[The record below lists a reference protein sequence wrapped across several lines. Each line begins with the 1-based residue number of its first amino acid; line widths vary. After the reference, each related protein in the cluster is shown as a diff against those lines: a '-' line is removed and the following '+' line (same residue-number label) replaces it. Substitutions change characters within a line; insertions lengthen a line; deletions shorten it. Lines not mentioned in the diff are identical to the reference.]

1 VSTANKPNRSR
12 SKDREQS
19 SRVSFGTTGTGST
32 GTQPQAA
39 AKALTALSGFG
50 LKVLAVMQKALQW
63 TGETVTPIG
72 WQSILLVAIGLP
84 IGFIWSWPEF
94 LMLGI
99 ASGIVTLIAIP
110 FLFGGKSY
118 AVNFQLPDD
127 RIVAGEEI
135 EARVEVQNTSTH
147 IELPGLLDI
156 PIGETVA
163 EIPIPLMRPSQIVDI
178 AVPIPAQRRGVLDVG
193 PISSIRT
200 DLVGVLRRERRW
212 VDVRKLYVH
221 PRTVAIR
228 STTSGIIRD
237 LEGLPTTNIVDS
249 DISFHAIRDYQ
260 PGDGQRHIHWK
271 STAKTGKLMVRQFEE
286 SRRSRIALM
295 LASREDEYS
304 TTDADE
310 FELAVSALASIGVR
324 AILDSR
330 DISVLSGVPETVISE
345 QAVRRIRTL
354 NTLSTRKLLDDLC
367 FVGQY
372 ERGLKID
379 EVCRFGA
386 RDLNDM
392 SLAVIVVGSTM
403 SLKDM
408 SRARL
413 QLPSEI
419 GVLFVQVNGRA
430 QPGFATYSNLDILTV
445 AVLEDL
451 AGLLARFQ

>member
-1 VSTANKPNRSR
+1 VSTAKKPNRSW
-12 SKDREQS
+12 SKDQEQS
-19 SRVSFGTTGTGST
+19 TRVSFGTSGTGST
-32 GTQPQAA
+32 GTQPAVAA
-39 AKALTALSGFG
+39 QALTELSGWG
-50 LKVLAVMQKALQW
+50 LQAVAVARKALQW
-63 TGETVTPIG
+63 AGETVTPIG
-72 WQSILLVAIGLP
+72 WQSFLLVAIGLP

-94 LMLGI
+94 LILGI
-99 ASGIVTLIAIP
+99 ASGIVSLIAVP

-118 AVNFQLPDD
+118 AVSFQLPDD
-127 RIVAGEEI
+127 RIVAGDEI
-135 EARVEVQNTSTH
+135 EARVEVQNTSNH
-147 IELPGLLDI
+147 IELPGQLDV
-156 PIGETVA
+156 PIGKTVA
-163 EIPIPLMRPSQIVDI
+163 EIPIPLMRPSQVVDI

-200 DLVGVLRRERRW
+200 DLVGVLRREIRW
-212 VDVRKLYVH
+212 AEVRKLFVH
-221 PRTVAIR
+221 PRTVSIR

-295 LASREDEYS
+295 LASRVDEYS
-304 TTDADE
+304 VSDEDE
-310 FELAVSALASIGVR
+310 FELAVSTLASIGVR

-330 DISVLSGVPETVISE
+330 DISVLSGVAETVISE

-354 NTLSTRKLLDDLC
+354 NTLSARKLLDDLC

-386 RDLNDM
+386 RDLTDM

-419 GVLFVQVNGRA
+419 GVLFIQINARA
-430 QPGFATYSNLDILTV
+430 QPGFATYSNLDVLTV